1 MPICAPQPFSFTVFQ
16 VLRVYLRCNHFVLFL
31 ILQATEGGPLYSQ
44 REPVGFKHDSAGV
57 FMPSTSPK
65 PSSKNVFT
73 PAIDPTIAPVL
84 PEQKV
89 E

>member
-1 MPICAPQPFSFTVFQ
+1 
-16 VLRVYLRCNHFVLFL
+16 
-31 ILQATEGGPLYSQ
+31 
-44 REPVGFKHDSAGV
+44 
-57 FMPSTSPK
+57 MPSTSPK

-89 E
+89 EWPKIHFMEKIVLCGLSEKLIYKIRHHNKSTSK